1 MDLLTPDFGVFFW
14 QSIILLI
21 VLFIL
26 GKFAWKPALGLI
38 KDREKFIENSLIKAK
53 ECNKRVAKIEEE
65 CSEIVKLAH
74 TEKGK
79 IIQEALD
86 DRKKIIDTAEMDAKS
101 RGDKIVHDVEQAMKL
116 YQNDTIRNS
125 KNDIISLSVQIA
137 EKLMGKELE
146 DENKNTEFLNMLMD
160 EVLTKKTNLVQNET
174 L

>member
-14 QSIILLI
+14 QSIILLVVI
-21 VLFIL
+21 FIL

-38 KDREKFIENSLIKAK
+38 KDREKFIENSLTKAD

-65 CSEIVKLAH
+65 CSEIVKGAQ

-86 DRKKIIDTAEMDAKS
+86 DRKKIIDTAEMDAKNKS
-101 RGDKIVHDVEQAMKL
+101 EQIVHNVEQAMKQ
-116 YQNDTIRNS
+116 YQNYTIQNS

-137 EKLMGKELE
+137 EKLMGKELD
-146 DENKNTEFLNMLMD
+146 DENKNTEFLNKLMD